1 MTNEELFDK
10 LKLASTRIFVAMQ
23 KIRDLDLDTADDLDK
38 VNIIA
43 ELIQADE
50 IISDMSKRL
59 DYGF

>member
-1 MTNEELFDK
+1 MGNQQVLDQ
-10 LKLASTRIFVAMQ
+10 LRLASTRIFVAMQ

-59 DYGF
+59 ANEF